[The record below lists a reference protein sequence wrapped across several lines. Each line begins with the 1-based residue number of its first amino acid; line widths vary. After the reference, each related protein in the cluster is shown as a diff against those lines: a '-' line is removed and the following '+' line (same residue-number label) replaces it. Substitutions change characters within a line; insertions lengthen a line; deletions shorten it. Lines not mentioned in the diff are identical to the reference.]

1 MKLGLSVKS
10 ISFGLWLLQFFR
22 FLPQHSSFERERRY
36 KVDGKPGVFVCQY
49 NCLDSARLFMRLG
62 FKLFKL
68 YTCE

>member
-10 ISFGLWLLQFFR
+10 ISFGLWLQFFR
-22 FLPQHSSFERERRY
+22 FLPQHSSFERERRC

-62 FKLFKL
+62 FELFKL